1 MLRHSTVTVM
11 VLTAATFWG
20 QSSAGPLANRR
31 QMVAATSNAEGL
43 AAANR
48 ARAAANQNLEE
59 LEKTLTRMQS
69 LLNEMRAMS
78 EGAKDPVAKANLEM
92 WTLMLDQ
99 LDKQHEQLRVAARQR
114 EDLEARRAALYKQA
128 DEKAAEAARRAKE
141 ATSRPAVGSNASRQA
156 PSTPSATPAPAPA
169 PAPESSSSPN

>member
-1 MLRHSTVTVM
+1 MLRHSTVIVM
-11 VLTAATFWG
+11 VLTAATLWG
-20 QSSAGPLANRR
+20 QSSAGPLAHRR

-59 LEKTLTRMQS
+59 LGKTLTKMQA
-69 LLNEMRAMS
+69 LIKEMRAKTN
-78 EGAKDPVAKANLEM
+78 GAKDPVAKANLEM

-99 LDKQHEQLRVAARQR
+99 LDKQYEQLRVAARQR
-114 EDLEARRAALYKQA
+114 EDLEARRTALYKQA

-141 ATSRPAVGSNASRQA
+141 ATSRPAVGSNRSRET
-156 PSTPSATPAPAPA
+156 PSSPSATAAPPPA
-169 PAPESSSSPN
+169 SSSSPN

>member
-1 MLRHSTVTVM
+1 MLRHSTVIVM
-11 VLTAATFWG
+11 VLTAATLWG
-20 QSSAGPLANRR
+20 QSSAGPLAHRR

-59 LEKTLTRMQS
+59 LGKTLTKMQA
-69 LLNEMRAMS
+69 LIKEMRAKTN
-78 EGAKDPVAKANLEM
+78 GAKDPVAKANLEM

-99 LDKQHEQLRVAARQR
+99 LDKQYEQLRDVARQR
-114 EDLEARRAALYKQA
+114 EDLEARRSALYKQA

-141 ATSRPAVGSNASRQA
+141 ATSAPAAGSNASRQT
-156 PSTPSATPAPAPA
+156 PSTPSATPTTATPPA
-169 PAPESSSSPN
+169 SSSSPN